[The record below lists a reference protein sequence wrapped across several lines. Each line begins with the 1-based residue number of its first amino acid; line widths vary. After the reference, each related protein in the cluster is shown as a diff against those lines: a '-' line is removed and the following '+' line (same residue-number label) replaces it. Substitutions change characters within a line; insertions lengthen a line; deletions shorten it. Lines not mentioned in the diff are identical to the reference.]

1 MLRSICCSNLPMP
14 KPALAI
20 VLIAAGVLDMQ
31 CRPAAGETA
40 KPSVQAAP
48 SAQLSN
54 EEMLRNL
61 QCMEQRLRALEGQ
74 VKSNASGAKASGAK
88 ATEGQETPERVEPSA
103 AEKIEPFPSRFVR
116 GPEAAASSKTV
127 AEKGAA
133 KSAPAATEPAG
144 NTARLA
150 KREPKQSGPA
160 AVPAAAADPC
170 KPSTAPASSTANLL
184 PPLPASARSAPAEP
198 QQQLLP
204 PLPGASAP
212 SENTTAKNKGILG
225 LADSP
230 VPGLSIGAYGEIKY
244 GAIQNPAAAGQWQNG
259 FDAHRIVLLPTYAIT
274 PNIIFNAEIEFE
286 HGGIAFDSDDKLH
299 GSVDVE
305 QIFVD
310 FLIHD
315 RFNWRS
321 PGIDLVPIGY
331 INQHH
336 EPTQFYS
343 VKRPELYNGLIPST
357 WRVPATSVFG
367 TITDGIKYQL
377 QLSSSLEDFGDD
389 FGLRTDANTVPIIDP
404 VTLLPI
410 PFAAGITGLE
420 ALGLS
425 RPVVGD
431 FRQLS
436 NDLAWAGKLDFS
448 PPFLPGLGWS
458 VSGYYSPNT
467 TPRGAHDDFG
477 NPLGRSSLTMFDA
490 EFRYR
495 IPKTWVELRGEYVRA
510 TFGNP
515 INLRANNDL
524 DPTNNVGKFM
534 WGYSYEAAL
543 HIPLGTILGSEWK
556 AVPFYRYTYQNFQTC
571 AYAQPGGVAQ
581 ADLCLQTGDG
591 QMRFQDFGL
600 AVFPSPKIVLKG
612 TYQRVRNNNP
622 LGAQSDS
629 ILGGVGFFF

>member
-1 MLRSICCSNLPMP
+1 MWNPPRIF
-14 KPALAI
+14 I
-20 VLIAAGVLDMQ
+20 VLATAAATLSGSSGL
-31 CRPAAGETA
+31 ASGEPA
-40 KPSVQAAP
+40 KPSAMPTPAA
-48 SAQLSN
+48 ALSN
-54 EEMLRNL
+54 EELLRDL
-61 QCMEQRLRALEGQ
+61 HCMEQRLRALENEL
-74 VKSNASGAKASGAK
+74 KSRPGTPTPAEGPRP
-88 ATEGQETPERVEPSA
+88 ATETV
-103 AEKIEPFPSRFVR
+103 KPFPMCWVR
-116 GPEAAASSKTV
+116 GEKPTKPSDEEEPKRPAGATESTPKPAAASGKPSDTPTPATDPCAPLPKT
-127 AEKGAA
+127 ASPTPATTPATPPPGAA
-133 KSAPAATEPAG
+133 APAAP
-144 NTARLA
+144 
-150 KREPKQSGPA
+150 
-160 AVPAAAADPC
+160 
-170 KPSTAPASSTANLL
+170 
-184 PPLPASARSAPAEP
+184 
-198 QQQLLP
+198 QQLLP
-204 PLPGASAP
+204 PLPGGP
-212 SENTTAKNKGILG
+212 PTGSETPGKPGSKPILG
-225 LADSP
+225 ITESP
-230 VPGLSIGAYGEIKY
+230 IPGLSIGAYGEIKY
-244 GAIQNPAAAGQWQNG
+244 GAIQNPVANGQWQNG
-259 FDAHRIVLLPTYAIT
+259 FDAHRLVLLPTYAIT

-315 RFNWRS
+315 RLNWRS

-357 WRVPATSVFG
+357 WRVPATSIYG
-367 TITDGIKYQL
+367 TVVDGIKYQL
-377 QLSSSLEDFGDD
+377 QMSSALEDFSDD
-389 FGLRTDANTVPIIDP
+389 FGLRTDANTVPIADP
-404 VTLLPI
+404 VTQLPL
-410 PFAAGITGLE
+410 PYAPGITGLE
-420 ALGLS
+420 ALGLA

-436 NDLAWAGKLDFS
+436 NDLAWAGKLDFT
-448 PPFLPGLGWS
+448 PPAVPGLGFS
-458 VSGYYSPNT
+458 VSGYYTPNA

-495 IPKTWVELRGEYVRA
+495 IPKTWLELRGEYVRA

-515 INLRANNDL
+515 INLRANNDA

-534 WGYSYEAAL
+534 WGHSYEAAM
-543 HIPLGTILGSEWK
+543 HIPLGTILSGEWK

-571 AYAQPGGVAQ
+571 AYGQPGGVAQ
-581 ADLCLQTGDG
+581 VDPCLQTGDG
-591 QMRFQDFGL
+591 QMRFQDFGV
-600 AVFPSPKIVLKG
+600 AVFPSPKIVLKA